1 MSRISLVIQS
11 LAVTTILSACGG
23 STDVGGSSRNSG
35 IGNLTPESAVVSANA
50 DGSLPDQGFSTTG
63 TRGTVSQLST
73 NGTTGVTTGFQYQYG
88 QVAGTNRFRGVAGF
102 APNSEVGA
110 TEPTTAASA
119 TYTGDYRLTH
129 VSDRVDSQ
137 NGQITLNA
145 DFSNGTL
152 QGNAGGLTV
161 NGSIAGRDVG
171 GTATYR
177 GVTANMDGLIGADRT
192 VAAFAGNTGSAVLVG
207 GIDADRNP

>member
-35 IGNLTPESAVVSANA
+35 IGNLTPESAVVTANP
-50 DGSLPDQGFSTTG
+50 DGSLPDQGFLPTG
-63 TRGTVSQLST
+63 TRGPVRQLT
-73 NGTTGVTTGFQYQYG
+73 TTGTTGAPPGIQYQFG
-88 QVAGTNRFRGVAGF
+88 RVAGTNRFRGVAGD
-102 APNSEVGA
+102 ATDSEVGA
-110 TEPTTAASA
+110 TEPTTAAAA

-129 VSDRVDSQ
+129 VSDSVDSQ

-145 DFSNGTL
+145 DFNNGTL

-177 GVTANMDGLIGADRT
+177 GVTGPLRPLPEIPAVRYWW
-192 VAAFAGNTGSAVLVG
+192 AGSTQTGIL
-207 GIDADRNP
+207 DQ